1 MSLFDTCKYF
11 GFFLSLSP
19 HPSHLIPL
27 TSSLSPHPSDLSP
40 HTSLIANLYKTLLP
54 LVNIH
59 SWLGG
64 LAIETAALQVIVR
77 V

>member
-19 HPSHLIPL
+19 HPSHLI
-27 TSSLSPHPSDLSP
+27 PHPSDLSP